1 MFNSSIL
8 MKLIFIVRKDFN
20 VRMFEDF
27 SYLFLYAFLSEC
39 LNIFYNYRKE
49 LIYFQVIL
57 KLSKIKKRIEKIDT
71 EL

>member
-1 MFNSSIL
+1 

-27 SYLFLYAFLSEC
+27 SYLFLYAFLSEY